1 MFSKILF
8 TLISSIVVS
17 NVSSNRNYFNV
28 NKNNQIAEN
37 TNSNNILILL
47 NEPLAFENSKNY
59 VFQTKVIEF
68 EYINESVNLASFS
81 SDANNE
87 EIEVFNFAKLEKEN
101 TYSFNLK
108 GIKEGS
114 YSFNLKYDEEIISS
128 YNVEVIKSYFND
140 ADEEITKINSKGLF
154 NSYKFDYM
162 LYKDVDY
169 SNVLNRELDFEIIE
183 NENQVIEEAINLTL
197 TYGKTYRTGNNVGD
211 ATLLVKY
218 SPSGKKGFEVSK
230 KVLIHVVENEDYLNV
245 YKLNAEDELEEIK
258 ELSFEFEP
266 FKKESLYVGN
276 KLEYFDPNDIEI
288 KDYEKTSNLFNY
300 LDLVPDY
307 SFGYP
312 LLRIDLILN
321 EVSDIRAFQIGIKDF
336 NEIKKLFSF
345 KSLESIYDIEI
356 NHLKFATSYI
366 YNSINVESLIK
377 EENAITIKKDNE
389 LIDLS
394 EETIEA
400 NNPEVKLGL
409 QALNI
414 KFTNLNIE
422 LLIFFKYSMSP
433 SFNSN
438 RDLVTT
444 SVKVTLFKDL
454 LLYVNNSRP
463 YFYSLKEA
471 YNDLEYE
478 YLKSLDENAKT
489 LLTEDE
495 EFVKEYKSF
504 ILKNEFDKAFFDEID
519 IRFSISR
526 YVFPTGIAIIIIIV
540 FGVLLGSTLFYV
552 YKRKGREEE

>member
-1 MFSKILF
+1 MISKILF
-8 TLISSIVVS
+8 TLISSIVIS

-28 NKNNQIAEN
+28 NKNNQIAETAN
-37 TNSNNILILL
+37 NKNILILL

-59 VFQTKVIEF
+59 EFQTKVIEF
-68 EYINESVNLASFS
+68 EYINELANLASFT

-140 ADEEITKINSKGLF
+140 ADEEITKINSKRLF

-169 SNVLNRELDFEIIE
+169 SNILNRELDFEIIE
-183 NENQVIEEAINLTL
+183 NENEVIEEAINLTL

-245 YKLNAEDELEEIK
+245 YKLNEEDELEEIE

-276 KLEYFDPNDIEI
+276 KLEYFDPKDIEI
-288 KDYEKTSNLFNY
+288 KDYVKTSSLFNY

-394 EETIEA
+394 VETIEA

-409 QALNI
+409 QALKV
-414 KFTNLNIE
+414 KFTNLNLE
-422 LLIFFKYSMSP
+422 LVIFFKYSMSP

-438 RDLVTT
+438 KDLVTT
-444 SVKVTLFKDL
+444 SVKVSLFKDL

-519 IRFSISR
+519 ISFSISR

>member
-422 LLIFFKYSMSP
+422 LVIFFKYSMSP